1 MIENRQD
8 YLLDLIQRAS
18 EALAALLVDVTPG
31 QQVEEDEQDVERALD
46 DLFSGL
52 DAHAVQLDAGT
63 LRSVLRTDERTL
75 LFAILQAR
83 KGLLRLRDGD
93 VDAGMDRLRCG
104 HDLLRIL
111 IDGGSP
117 LAGAARPL
125 AAALAEW
132 LG

>member
-8 YLLDLIQRAS
+8 YILDLIQRAS
-18 EALAALLVDVTPG
+18 EALAALLVDATPG
-31 QQVEEDEQDVERALD
+31 VQVEEDEQDVERALD

-52 DAHAVQLDAGT
+52 DAHAAQLDAGT

-93 VDAGMDRLRCG
+93 EDGGTGRLRCG
-104 HDLLRIL
+104 QDLLRIL

-117 LAGAARPL
+117 LAEVARPL
-125 AAALAEW
+125 AVALAEW